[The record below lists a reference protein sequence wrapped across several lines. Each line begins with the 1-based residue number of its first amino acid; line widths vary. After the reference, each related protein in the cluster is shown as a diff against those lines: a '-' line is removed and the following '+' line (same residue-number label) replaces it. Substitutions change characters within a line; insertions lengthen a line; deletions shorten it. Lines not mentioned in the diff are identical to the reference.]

1 MSGDH
6 QPNPEFVNQLE
17 WQIRSSLRRRD
28 RFSSPVASKRRDKM
42 KLVAMILISAFFG
55 AGAAVA
61 TEEVQESRAQEILLT
76 RLQGQYRIAEIQLQ
90 IAQTHLQEVQER
102 VGQGLMQEE
111 VLLGAELMVR
121 EGEHHLNLLALNEE
135 EVRASG
141 QAPQDE
147 ISAPLIGG
155 KDFVS
160 ERLELESSIQRLHLS
175 IYQSSLVRIEDR
187 IESGLVPEEEMAQAR
202 RGMEEFQLQLDGIQ
216 KRLDLR
222 ARYLRGEITAQEA
235 ETEQELKNVRIQLQS
250 SELAHRLL
258 GEHYQS
264 IAQMVEAGLQTE
276 STLTQLRFE
285 LLKVEMEIET
295 LRRTIELLE
304 APDRGGVM

>member
-1 MSGDH
+1 
-6 QPNPEFVNQLE
+6 
-17 WQIRSSLRRRD
+17 LR
-28 RFSSPVASKRRDKM
+28 
-42 KLVAMILISAFFG
+42 L
-55 AGAAVA
+55 
-61 TEEVQESRAQEILLT
+61 
-76 RLQGQYRIAEIQLQ
+76 
-90 IAQTHLQEVQER
+90 
-102 VGQGLMQEE
+102 
-111 VLLGAELMVR
+111 R
-121 EGEHHLNLLALNEE
+121 EGEHHLNLLALHEE

-175 IYQSSLVRIEDR
+175 IYQSSLVRINDR
-187 IESGLVPEEEMAQAR
+187 IEAGLVPEEEMAQAR
-202 RGMEEFQLQLDGIQ
+202 RGMGELQLQLDGIQ

-264 IAQMVEAGLQTE
+264 VAQKVEAGLQTE

-304 APDRGGVM
+304 VPISGSVM